1 MNLTALMQLTPT
13 FSEPFHRIVLD
24 IVGPLLKTKFKSM
37 FITYIDMA
45 TKYLDEWP
53 LKTTTSQAV
62 ADALLKIF
70 ANLSLPLEVLT
81 DCETNFVS
89 SFMQEVYKFL
99 GIHHVKTAPY
109 RPQSNGSLERF
120 LLTLLQMNP
129 KAIQKKTD
137 WFELSSTYNFC

>member
-70 ANLSLPLEVLT
+70 ALLSLPLEVLT
-81 DCETNFVS
+81 VRLILFLPLCRKCT
-89 SFMQEVYKFL
+89 SF
-99 GIHHVKTAPY
+99 
-109 RPQSNGSLERF
+109 
-120 LLTLLQMNP
+120 
-129 KAIQKKTD
+129 
-137 WFELSSTYNFC
+137 